1 MSDSI
6 ASKTSILI
14 IGLGSIGE
22 RHLRCFQETGLVTVA
37 ACERNADLGQSV
49 ASRYGCKFYSS
60 LEEALERGHFD
71 AAVICTPANTHIP
84 IAAQC
89 VGHCLHVLIEK
100 PLAVSLDGIGD
111 LQQMAESS
119 RRTIRVA
126 YPGRAIP
133 SLLAL
138 KALLGEGQLGSVRH
152 VSVVSG
158 QNFPSLRP
166 AYRTIYY
173 TKHETGGGSIQDALT
188 HHFHTIEWLVGPID
202 RVFAS
207 AAHQVLEGVE
217 VEDTVNMT
225 AVLADGALASF
236 AFNHFQA
243 PNETT
248 ITLNGTNGSARFE
261 MHAQRLGL
269 FHLGDPGWTWTEY
282 PLEKF
287 DQIFVQQA
295 RNFLDAIAGKDTPLA
310 TLDDA
315 LQTLKV
321 NRAALES
328 ARTHHEVVLA

>member
-1 MSDSI
+1 M
-6 ASKTSILI
+6 
-14 IGLGSIGE
+14 
-22 RHLRCFQETGLVTVA
+22 
-37 ACERNADLGQSV
+37 
-49 ASRYGCKFYSS
+49 
-60 LEEALERGHFD
+60 
-71 AAVICTPANTHIP
+71 P
-84 IAAQC
+84 
-89 VGHCLHVLIEK
+89 
-100 PLAVSLDGIGD
+100 
-111 LQQMAESS
+111 
-119 RRTIRVA
+119 
-126 YPGRAIP
+126 
-133 SLLAL
+133 
-138 KALLGEGQLGSVRH
+138 
-152 VSVVSG
+152 
-158 QNFPSLRP
+158 
-166 AYRTIYY
+166 
-173 TKHETGGGSIQDALT
+173 
-188 HHFHTIEWLVGPID
+188 
-202 RVFAS
+202 
-207 AAHQVLEGVE
+207 
-217 VEDTVNMT
+217 

-248 ITLNGTNGSARFE
+248 ITLNGPNGSARFE